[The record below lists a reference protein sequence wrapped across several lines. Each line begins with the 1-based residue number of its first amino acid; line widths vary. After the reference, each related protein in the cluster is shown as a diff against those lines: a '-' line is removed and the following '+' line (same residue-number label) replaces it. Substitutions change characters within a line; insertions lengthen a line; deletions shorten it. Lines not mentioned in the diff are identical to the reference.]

1 MGNICRSAKNNL
13 SSRQRP
19 IHNTERSKPINNWD
33 VNDVFEWLS
42 RVDDGAL
49 EELARKFRTNKIRG
63 SILHHMKEVQL
74 VEMNVVLGDRIL
86 FEKRKIEL
94 FQKYN
99 YIPTLHHELTEDNL
113 NKLMDRD
120 MMSTNAFEID
130 ACSRC
135 SGHSAHSSVHNNRDK
150 VETNDPEIV
159 NKHYWEPQHP
169 PMPYKHPP
177 MPYKH
182 PPTVRNGANTCI
194 SHHITTDIT
203 CINTMETSKKEVAKS
218 EDNINCSRGGD
229 SDDNDELID
238 VSDLDYDSLAN
249 VDHKQLY
256 NALIDQNIIFD
267 SLMKVYSN
275 EQQSYIDVASILTK
289 HNLYFVSAQNYQIWQ
304 EFETRTKIAQ
314 LVKNEHQIIDKET
327 AINLRVNLD
336 IVDNEKFG
344 ILRRISKINS
354 RILNFL
360 MGRTNKEIQL
370 NIILNE
376 NTMESLPS
384 LFYLNKKDM
393 VKDVN
398 YVEIENVDIIE
409 SKYMDEF
416 MTYVFDDIAWI
427 DEEYK
432 YNSKIVTLQNYQSN
446 GVIDKLNQR
455 KNSFCKMFCIKNHK
469 TIKCSVYNG
478 HKVESNHN
486 HNRFIDFQN
495 NICPYEIHL
504 LDFTDLQ
511 NCFTLNNVTC
521 ELKSNN
527 LRHEWITHLDYILH
541 INECKND
548 CNFPNQNEKQF
559 ASRMD
564 DFDDAKSEFTGN
576 INFVFGE
583 YLNYWALGYKN
594 SVKPNYNTLKQELL
608 QNKYATLTSKEYY
621 KLYELCTKYSVQNIK
636 AHDVGVN
643 NKNFDV
649 AKGSS
654 ITINHIISLK
664 LYTDFGEITLEYK
677 KHCRRYNK
685 DEPLNILIRR
695 NSEIAHWCRYLKESC
710 TFYGQLME
718 KNMVVYTGLNA
729 KLLFD
734 SLQTHFECPI
744 STTTEISVAQ
754 LFSDGDGIMLTLK
767 RANPKTRFFDV
778 SQLSQFSHEEERLF
792 TGASLRICDI
802 YIDCKHSDNFVSAI
816 GMFEQIICG
825 KFIDGGI
832 EIQNKLYSLVSCV
845 IEQITF
851 VDTLQQTVAG
861 CYHFL
866 QQEEYDTDSI
876 INDFIDRYQNQCSS
890 NIAGKIMKR
899 TSIVA
904 AITFINDYKP
914 LNQYIIELF
923 KHFVNKIQSGNEI
936 WVNFFELE
944 KIKNIKLKNAL
955 QKYITTTSAKSVQQY
970 EWHI

>member
-336 IVDNEKFG
+336 IVDNERFG
-344 ILRRISKINS
+344 ILRRISKIDS
-354 RILNFL
+354 KILNFL
-360 MGRTNKEIQL
+360 MRRTKKEIQL

-432 YNSKIVTLQNYQSN
+432 YNSKIVTLQSYHSN
-446 GVIDKLNQR
+446 AIINKLNDR
-455 KNSFCKMFCIKNHK
+455 KKSFCKKYSIKNHK

-478 HKVESNHN
+478 HKVKRNQNHN
-486 HNRFIDFQN
+486 KVIDFQN
-495 NICPYEIHL
+495 NIHVYQIQP
-504 LDFTDLQ
+504 LDLEDLK
-511 NCFTLNNVTC
+511 NCFTLNNLTC
-521 ELKSNN
+521 QLKSNN
-527 LRHEWITHLDYILH
+527 LRHQWMTHIDYITH
-541 INECKND
+541 INKCQND
-548 CNFPNQNEKQF
+548 NNKDEELNVNTIE
-559 ASRMD
+559 SMNTINNSINSESSD
-564 DFDDAKSEFTGN
+564 DV
-576 INFVFGE
+576 NFVFGE
-583 YLNYWALGYKN
+583 YLNYWVSGYEN
-594 SVKPNYNTLKQELL
+594 SVTPKYHTLKQELL
-608 QNKYATLTSKEYY
+608 QNKHAKLSLKEYY
-621 KLYELCTKYSVQNIK
+621 QLYKACTIYSIENIK

-643 NKNFDV
+643 NQEFDV
-649 AKGSS
+649 QKGSS

-664 LYTDFGEITLEYK
+664 LYTDYGHITLEYK

-685 DEPLNILIRR
+685 DEPLQDLIQR
-695 NSEIAHWCRYLKESC
+695 NSEVAHWCRYLKESC
-710 TFYGQLME
+710 TFYGQPMD
-718 KNMVVYTGLNA
+718 KNMVVYTGLNTTFV
-729 KLLFD
+729 FD
-734 SLQTHFECPI
+734 SLKTHFECPI
-744 STTTEISVAQ
+744 STTAEFSVAQ
-754 LFSDGDGIMLTLK
+754 QFGHGGIILKLK

-778 SQLSQFSHEEERLF
+778 SQLSQFEHEEERLF
-792 TGASLRICDI
+792 TGASLRICNI
-802 YIDCKHSDNFVSAI
+802 YINLKQSDNFVSAI
-816 GMFEQIICG
+816 GMFEQIISG
-825 KFIDGGI
+825 QFIDGGI
-832 EIQNKLYSLVSCV
+832 ETQNKLYSLVSCV
-845 IEQITF
+845 MEHTTF
-851 VDTLQQTVAG
+851 IDTFMQCVTQSYQSTNVDMM
-861 CYHFL
+861 HFL

-876 INDFIDRYQNQCSS
+876 ITDFIHLYQRQCS
-890 NIAGKIMKR
+890 
-899 TSIVA
+899 
-904 AITFINDYKP
+904 
-914 LNQYIIELF
+914 
-923 KHFVNKIQSGNEI
+923 
-936 WVNFFELE
+936 
-944 KIKNIKLKNAL
+944 
-955 QKYITTTSAKSVQQY
+955 
-970 EWHI
+970 